1 MSKLHII
8 GKIAECESSLPD
20 STSAQQAEL
29 FGKAF
34 AFLKRRDLAE
44 LTPGKHE
51 IDGDRCWANVIDATL
66 KPIEECKLEAHRKF
80 IDIQAPVTGPET
92 IGIADMDD
100 AARALPFDEE
110 NDYVLY
116 SGASEP
122 VTLNPGEFAIFMPSG
137 AHAPCGRAPGG
148 PERIRKVVVKVLAR
162 LAVIVALMANS
173 AALGQAAALAENVDP
188 REAAIAETA
197 AAFWR
202 KGAAMQY
209 DSSPLTIY
217 DKNNFTGKGILRM
230 SDGASPECATK
241 DRTVYT
247 VCTSFAMEVYRHA
260 IGWDQGGWPKS
271 VTFYVMTNVPPETVV
286 FRQDNLKDPERRQ
299 SALAELRE
307 LLRPGDEVVMFAP
320 EKWGHAML
328 YVGDVDGD
336 GRADVIHSSGRKYRY
351 DEGIDMLEIGGN
363 IYKDDVEDIFF
374 SRSSM
379 MSLEAANSYFVIRPT
394 KLPADRYPIT
404 AEAAARLAYPGLS
417 IERTVSGGCYGSVPK
432 GGEITYTVEIR
443 NCSSQAYS
451 AVPVVERIPDG
462 TSFVRADGAGKC
474 EDGKVWWPVDIPGGA
489 TVKLRYAVKVLAE
502 RGTRIVSG
510 GGNVGG
516 IPSNTLKTSVQGPEL
531 RFEDLIRLRAGD
543 WREKVEK
550 SGVQGAAFVKA
561 VYRDVFGM
569 DVCVPD
575 FEAAVCALE
584 RGETPDGCVPGWF
597 GGRKV
602 RTSLRVERV
611 YECRSADLKPGDV
624 IFCGTRP
631 GAGGVSA
638 YVWTGVEVLIPRDG
652 KIAEPGDPEVT
663 ALLSKDWFFA
673 WRPTLCAPAQ

>member
-8 GKIAECESSLPD
+8 GKIAEWEKYLSLNP
-20 STSAQQAEL
+20 L

-34 AFLKRRDLAE
+34 AFLKRTDLAE
-44 LTPGKHE
+44 LPPGKQE
-51 IDGDRCWANVIDATL
+51 IDGDRCWANVIDAAL
-66 KPIEECKLEAHRKF
+66 KPREECKLEAHRRY

-92 IGIADMDD
+92 IGIADMD
-100 AARALPFDEE
+100 AAALALPFDEE

-116 SGASEP
+116 DGPSEP

-137 AHAPCGRAPGG
+137 AHAPCGRAPDG
-148 PERIRKVVVKVLAR
+148 PEKIRKVVVKVAAR
-162 LAVIVALMANS
+162 LAILAAVAF
-173 AALGQAAALAENVDP
+173 AAVAPQARADAPDP

-197 AAFWR
+197 AAYWR

-217 DKNNFTGKGILRM
+217 DKNNFTNKGPLRM
-230 SDGASPECATK
+230 SDGAAPECATK

-286 FRQDNLKDPERRQ
+286 FRQDNLKNPERRQ
-299 SALAELRE
+299 SALSELRE
-307 LLRPGDEVVMFAP
+307 MLRPGDEVVMFAP

-351 DEGIDMLEIGGN
+351 SEGFDMLEIGGN
-363 IYKDDVEDIFF
+363 IYRDDAEDLFF
-374 SRSSM
+374 SRTSV

-404 AEAAARLAYPGLS
+404 AEAAARLAYPGLR
-417 IERTVSGGCYGSVPK
+417 IDRTVSGGCYGSAPK
-432 GGEITYTVEIR
+432 GGELTYTVEIR
-443 NCSSQAYS
+443 NCSPQPYP

-462 TSFVRADGAGKC
+462 TGFVRAEGAGKF
-474 EDGKVWWPVDIPGGA
+474 EDGKVLWVVDIPGGA
-489 TVKLRYAVKVLAE
+489 IVRLRYAVKVLADK
-502 RGTRIVSG
+502 GARIVSRG
-510 GGNVGG
+510 GSVGG
-516 IPSNTLKTSVQGPEL
+516 IPSNVLTTSVQGTEL
-531 RFEDLIRLRAGD
+531 RFEDLVRLRAGGG
-543 WREKVEK
+543 WREKVER
-550 SGVQGAAFVKA
+550 SGVQGAAFAEA
-561 VYRDVFGM
+561 VYREVFGM
-569 DVCVPD
+569 EVRVPD
-575 FEAAVCALE
+575 LERTMGALA
-584 RGETPDGCVPGWF
+584 RGETPPGCVPGWF

-602 RTSLRVERV
+602 RTDPHAERV
-611 YECRSADLKPGDV
+611 FECRAEDLKPGDV
-624 IFCGTRP
+624 IFCGSESP
-631 GAGGVSA
+631 AAGPVSA

-652 KIAEPGDPEVT
+652 KIAEPGDPEVA

-673 WRPTLCAPAQ
+673 WRPTLCGPAR